1 MVRSLTE
8 IALANAPG
16 EILKHEAIIRPVRRW
31 VETHVVGLNLCPFA
45 KRELI
50 KNRIRFSVTEAS
62 TEEELL
68 VDLHAELEL
77 LDSDET
83 VETTL
88 LIHPQVL
95 QDFYDYNQFLGH
107 ADRLLGQ
114 MGLNGVFQIASFHP
128 DYQFGG
134 TEPGDVENYT
144 NRSPYPILH
153 LIREESLE
161 KAIANFP
168 DTDKIPERNIALLKS
183 LGRDKMQ
190 ALFLAC
196 FQDTEQ

>member
-8 IALANAPG
+8 IALAYAPG